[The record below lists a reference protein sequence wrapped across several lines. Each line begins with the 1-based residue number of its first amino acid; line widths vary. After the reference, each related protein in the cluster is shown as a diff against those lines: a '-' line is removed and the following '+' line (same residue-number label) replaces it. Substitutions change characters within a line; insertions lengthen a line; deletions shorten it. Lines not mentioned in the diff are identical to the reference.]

1 MVKTAYLLT
10 EITDNCL
17 TNNLITSVSP
27 VSKMNYEKQVH
38 KVLGEDNMRL
48 LKTEIREGRMTR
60 IDLEQIAR
68 KLGGTVYGT
77 FVEKKEKT
85 DRSVDLFRYMLDT
98 WYNDVLCKNTVLDGY
113 QELIA
118 ILKHEDVNLN
128 VIAGNL
134 TPVKAPI
141 IDIGLKK
148 NHQKIREL
156 ENQLMK
162 KKKPGVPARVS
173 NQGQKETCSSHSVG
187 KAIVDILDWAGW
199 NAKQETIIDDLIEKY
214 QSDGRAGYPDILFN
228 NKKVE
233 VEVTNKKDESKKTK
247 CEFKIKILKQEG
259 EELEPGSHDYNT
271 PPLGEDLKENQL
283 GMVLDW
289 DYYNIT
295 LGKYTPHAVYAEKYS
310 TRTEE
315 FTCIN
320 SWGPNQNDKPKV
332 SKAKV
337 RDIYYVSIEQ
347 QSV

>member
-1 MVKTAYLLT
+1 MG
-10 EITDNCL
+10 
-17 TNNLITSVSP
+17 P
-27 VSKMNYEKQVH
+27 VSKMNYEREVH
-38 KVLGEDNMRL
+38 KVLGENNVSL
-48 LKTEIREGRMTR
+48 IKTEIREGRITR
-60 IDLEQIAR
+60 THLQLIAQ
-68 KLGGTVYGT
+68 KMGGPVYGT
-77 FVEKKEKT
+77 FVENRE
-85 DRSVDLFRYMLDT
+85 SSALVLFKYMLDT
-98 WYNDVLCKNTVLDGY
+98 WYNDVLCKKVVDEY

-128 VIAGNL
+128 VIARNL

-148 NHQKIREL
+148 NHNKIREL

-199 NAKQETIIDDLIEKY
+199 DAKQETIINDLIEKY
-214 QSDGRAGYPDILFN
+214 QSDGRAEYPDILFN

-233 VEVTNKKDESKKTK
+233 VEVTNKRDESKKTK

-259 EELEPGSHDYNT
+259 EELEPGSHNT
-271 PPLGEDLKENQL
+271 PPVGEDLKENQL
-283 GMVLDW
+283 GMVIDW

-320 SWGPNQNDKPKV
+320 SWGPNHNDKPRV
-332 SKAKV
+332 SKSNV